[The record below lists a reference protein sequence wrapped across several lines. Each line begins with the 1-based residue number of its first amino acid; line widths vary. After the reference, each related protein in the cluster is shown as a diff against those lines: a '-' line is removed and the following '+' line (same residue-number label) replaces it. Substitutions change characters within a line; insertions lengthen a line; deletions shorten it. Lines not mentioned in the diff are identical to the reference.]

1 MLCCRKGGLRAAGV
15 SWFGLVWFGL
25 LCSLCCVLLMN
36 SDVVI
41 ALLCLQ
47 CAAVLRPMQPVAAIL
62 QHNQQGMV
70 TVCVFCI
77 AVQLVD
83 VQLQLLG

>member
-1 MLCCRKGGLRAAGV
+1 MLPQGWIAR
-15 SWFGLVWFGL
+15 SWRVLVWFGL
-25 LCSLCCVLLMN
+25 VCCVACVLLMN
-36 SDVVI
+36 SVVVI

-47 CAAVLRPMQPVAAIL
+47 CAAFLQPMQPVAAIL

-83 VQLQLLG
+83 VQLQLLC